1 MDSKD
6 YEDYQKNNVKAS
18 KSQLKEYIQIY
29 ADMAKKL
36 KSESAI
42 ELEAVKAN
50 IRKAYPHEIYF
61 TLVDELERPVKLTLT
76 ESSKEYII
84 PIFTDIREYA
94 VGSAKISKLFLD
106 KLEMKVVTPDDIAQ
120 MADDDEY
127 FQGFV
132 INPHSQNFNMDR
144 NGSFWMNFICP
155 AIGED
160 HEKDFLVM
168 GNPENFK
175 IIVFSSLEEYEK
187 GYEYLGLTD
196 YKPCEVSIELF
207 QELAKNDDE
216 FTGIILDIHSKNKV
230 ISKKEL
236 KEELFL

>member
-1 MDSKD
+1 MDPKD

-36 KSESAI
+36 KTEDAV

-50 IRKAYPHEIYF
+50 IRNTYPKEIYF
-61 TLVDELERPVKLTLT
+61 TLVDEIDRPVKLTIT
-76 ESSKEYII
+76 ETSKEYII

-106 KLEMKVVTPDDIAQ
+106 NLEMKVLSPEDISR
-120 MADDDEY
+120 MADEDEH

-144 NGSFWMNFICP
+144 NG
-155 AIGED
+155 
-160 HEKDFLVM
+160 
-168 GNPENFK
+168 
-175 IIVFSSLEEYEK
+175 
-187 GYEYLGLTD
+187 
-196 YKPCEVSIELF
+196 
-207 QELAKNDDE
+207 E
-216 FTGIILDIHSKNKV
+216 F
-230 ISKKEL
+230 
-236 KEELFL
+236 

>member
-1 MDSKD
+1 MDPKD

-18 KSQLKEYIQIY
+18 KSLLKEYIQIY

-36 KSESAI
+36 KSESAV
-42 ELEAVKAN
+42 ELEAVKVN
-50 IRKAYPHEIYF
+50 IKKTYPHEIYF

-106 KLEMKVVTPDDIAQ
+106 KLEMKVVTPEDIAK
-120 MADDDEY
+120 MADEDEY

-144 NGSFWMNFICP
+144 NGSF
-155 AIGED
+155 
-160 HEKDFLVM
+160 
-168 GNPENFK
+168 
-175 IIVFSSLEEYEK
+175 
-187 GYEYLGLTD
+187 
-196 YKPCEVSIELF
+196 
-207 QELAKNDDE
+207 
-216 FTGIILDIHSKNKV
+216 
-230 ISKKEL
+230 
-236 KEELFL
+236 

>member
-1 MDSKD
+1 MDPKD

-42 ELEAVKAN
+42 ELEAVNGN
-50 IRKAYPHEIYF
+50 IKKTYPQEIYF

-84 PIFTDIREYA
+84 PVFTDIREYA

-106 KLEMKVVTPDDIAQ
+106 KLEMKVVTPEDIAKI
-120 MADDDEY
+120 AEEDEH

-144 NGSFWMNFICP
+144 NGSF
-155 AIGED
+155 
-160 HEKDFLVM
+160 
-168 GNPENFK
+168 
-175 IIVFSSLEEYEK
+175 
-187 GYEYLGLTD
+187 
-196 YKPCEVSIELF
+196 
-207 QELAKNDDE
+207 
-216 FTGIILDIHSKNKV
+216 
-230 ISKKEL
+230 
-236 KEELFL
+236 